1 MKRFQQMYA
10 YLQENLG
17 IQAFRHVL
25 NTAGI
30 IRFPEYSFE
39 MVRMGIGLYG
49 ISPTDSIQSELTEI
63 GSLITQ
69 ISQIQE
75 HPSGTS
81 IGYGRAQTTTRD
93 SRIATIPLGYADGI
107 PRSLGN
113 GKISF
118 LINGQPAPTFGRI
131 CMDMLMLD
139 VTDIPSAKAG
149 DEVVLIGQ
157 QGEQQV
163 SVVDLA
169 KAADTIPYEIL
180 VRISP
185 RVRRVYVR

>member
-1 MKRFQQMYA
+1 
-10 YLQENLG
+10 
-17 IQAFRHVL
+17 
-25 NTAGI
+25 
-30 IRFPEYSFE
+30 
-39 MVRMGIGLYG
+39 
-49 ISPTDSIQSELTEI
+49 
-63 GSLITQ
+63 
-69 ISQIQE
+69 
-75 HPSGTS
+75 
-81 IGYGRAQTTTRD
+81 TRD

-118 LINGQPAPTFGRI
+118 LINGQLAPTFGRI

-139 VTDIPSAKAG
+139 VTDITTAKAG
-149 DEVVLIGQ
+149 DEVVLIGT
-157 QGEQQV
+157 QGEQQI
-163 SVVDLA
+163 SVIDLA